1 MSRDR
6 FAALGALKQSILEDY
21 RGPTGA
27 FFTDELRRNWIAEFR
42 KDGFT
47 APTSWYKIY
56 TKEIARP
63 VEQRTSCPHVFL
75 EMSLLTERTV
85 IPDDRKFPPASA
97 PIFFGAARD
106 DQVCIARLGIEGF
119 QRPQFKDHKVTIHEY
134 DADHWLVLSVPK
146 EITHDLEAWIE
157 GL

>member
-1 MSRDR
+1 MDR

-21 RGPTGA
+21 HGPTGA

-63 VEQRTSCPHVFL
+63 VEQRTSCPHLFL
-75 EMSLLTERTV
+75 EMSLLTERSV

-106 DQVCIARLGIEGF
+106 DKVCIARLGIEGF